1 MWVGVQAIRLTKT
14 VLGRGQQVVYR
25 AIDVRDGAGGRQLA
39 CKEFNIKTP
48 LLHATLLLLQPV
60 RLELSMLYQL
70 KQAHPH
76 APICYPLGHSKAH
89 TTSPPP
95 TPEGG
100 TCPCL
105 P

>member
-1 MWVGVQAIRLTKT
+1 VWVDVQAIRRTKT

-25 AIDVRDGAGGRQLA
+25 AVDIRQGAGLRYMA
-39 CKEFNIKTP
+39 CKEFNINTP

-70 KQAHPH
+70 KHAHPH
-76 APICYPLGHSKAH
+76 APICYPLGHSKADA
-89 TTSPPP
+89 TSPR
-95 TPEGG
+95 TTEGG